1 VRILV
6 VAGGFPLRAETFVR
20 EQCTGL
26 VEDGHEVTVLASR
39 DGDGTWSARDLAAGL
54 PARTRT
60 ARIEAPLAR
69 RLALALRRPREAF
82 AALAPSLGWRAVS
95 GQLLACA
102 EALGPDRRF
111 DAIHAQFGPS
121 GRLIE
126 LCRAAGL
133 VEGPIATAFYGYDL
147 TRELR
152 ISGPRTYARLF
163 ANAALLLPNS
173 DYLAGRLREAGAPA
187 ARIVTHHLGIDLAAF
202 PFVDRRGRSGP
213 PVALAAGRLV
223 EKKGFE
229 YLIRGL
235 AEAGDRFPGFVRI
248 AGDGPLLGRLESLAR
263 ELGVADRVAILGWRS
278 PVEVAAEMRDA
289 DLLVVPSVTAED
301 GDMEGLP
308 VVMTEA
314 MATGLPIVGTRHS
327 GIPEAIRDGVNGRLV
342 DERDVAGLAAALA
355 EWSDR
360 DRRLAAAEPSRAI
373 AEAEFD
379 GRALGRR
386 LTGLLASIRE
396 GGPSM

>member
-1 VRILV
+1 MRILV
-6 VAGGFPLRAETFVR
+6 VAGGFPLRSETFVR

-26 VEDGHEVTVLASR
+26 VEQGHDVTVLALR
-39 DGDGTWSARDLAAGL
+39 EGDGTWSPRDLAAGL

-60 ARIEAPLAR
+60 ARIDASVGH
-69 RLALALRRPREAF
+69 RLALALRRPREAA
-82 AALAPSLGWRAVS
+82 AALSPSLGWRAMS

-102 EALGPDRRF
+102 AALGPDRRF

-152 ISGPRTYARLF
+152 ISGPATYARLF
-163 ANAALLLPNS
+163 ANASLLLPNS
-173 DYLAGRLREAGAPA
+173 DYLAGRLREAGAPPA
-187 ARIVTHHLGIDLAAF
+187 KIVTHHLGIDLDAF
-202 PFVDRRGRSGP
+202 PFVDRRGRGGP
-213 PVALAAGRLV
+213 PVALAVGRLV

-229 YLIRGL
+229 FLVRAL
-235 AEAGDRFPGFVRI
+235 AAAGARSRARFGGRVRI
-248 AGDGPLLGRLESLAR
+248 AGDGPLRGKLESLAR
-263 ELGVADRVAILGWRS
+263 DLGVADRVTILGWRS
-278 PVEVAAEMRDA
+278 PADVAAEMRDA
-289 DLLVVPSVTAED
+289 DLLVAPSVTAED

-308 VVMTEA
+308 VVVTEA
-314 MATGLPIVGTRHS
+314 MATGLPVIGTRHS

-342 DERDVAGLAAALA
+342 DERDVAGLADALA

-360 DRRLAAAEPSRAI
+360 DRLLAAARSSRAV

-379 GRALGRR
+379 GRRLGRR
-386 LTGLLASIRE
+386 LAGMLAGLS
-396 GGPSM
+396 